1 MHGAGHEAGR
11 RAGTESALL
20 IAALG
25 KAAEIAAALSS
36 VKSML
41 RLRELF
47 WNGLREI
54 FGDRVVLNGDPVSR
68 LPNTLNVSF
77 LDHQGIDVLHQ
88 LDGIAA
94 STGSACHTGQT
105 EPSPVLTAMGIER
118 ERALSAVRFSLGHFT
133 TEDEVNVVLRKLK
146 QSKTTAKFTRQ
157 QPDKAS
163 IGNA

>member
-1 MHGAGHEAGR
+1 
-11 RAGTESALL
+11 
-20 IAALG
+20 
-25 KAAEIAAALSS
+25 
-36 VKSML
+36 ML

-54 FGDRVVLNGDPVSR
+54 FDDRVVLNGDPVAR

-105 EPSPVLTAMGIER
+105 EPSPVLTAMGIEH
-118 ERALSAVRFSLGHFT
+118 ERALGAVRFSLGHFT
-133 TEDEVNVVLRKLK
+133 TDLPRLW
-146 QSKTTAKFTRQ
+146 
-157 QPDKAS
+157 
-163 IGNA
+163 